1 MDIKDLQ
8 KDTKK
13 VDVAGVITAKEA
25 ERTVNFKAGGTGR
38 VCNAT
43 LKDSSGEVKLVLWGA
58 DIDRVAENSTVA
70 VSNGFMSEYQGKLQ
84 LNVGKYGKL
93 LVDGQ

>member
-13 VDVAGVITAKEA
+13 VDVAGVITKKEQ
-25 ERTVNFKAGGTGR
+25 ERMVNFKAGGTGR
-38 VCNAT
+38 VANAT
-43 LKDSSGEVKLVLWGA
+43 LKDSTGEVKLVLWNA

-70 VSNGFMSEYQGKLQ
+70 VSNGFMSEYQNTLQ
-84 LNVGKYGKL
+84 LNVGKFGKL